1 MTISCSPTGFHLLR
15 ASSHSTCPIAI
26 QPSNSSRAPEAQ
38 QRCWEDAYS
47 TQAADASTARATRGG
62 LASRAASR
70 GKPPPPGSGPRGA
83 TRSLAWPPRLHH
95 RPAFRLRVRRAAW
108 HGMPGGSARRP
119 YPAPAH
125 RAGYHHSS
133 GGCLLFRSM
142 AAFCFR
148 RGCLLFRWMHPATSP
163 KYFAF
168 ADRQTAIASGVLSS
182 RVTTL
187 PRAAAA

>member
-26 QPSNSSRAPEAQ
+26 QPSDSSRAPEAQ
-38 QRCWEDAYS
+38 QRSWEDAYS
-47 TQAADASTARATRGG
+47 TQAAHASTARATRGG

-70 GKPPPPGSGPRGA
+70 AASRRLPSGPRGA
-83 TRSLAWPPRLHH
+83 TRSAASHGLRASTTAQPCDSESDGPHCTGCKGAALVGLAP
-95 RPAFRLRVRRAAW
+95 
-108 HGMPGGSARRP
+108 
-119 YPAPAH
+119 

-142 AAFCFR
+142 AAFCSR
-148 RGCLLFRWMHPATSP
+148 RGCLLFRSMHLATSP

-168 ADRQTAIASGVLSS
+168 ANRTAIASGVLSS